1 MTQKTYGQMLIG
13 GSLLVVLVVVL
24 LLCTGCTSPL
34 ADASFAVQRDFHFA
48 VTSFGLVAQDFK
60 AKATIMANTKHQIQR
75 KLQAVELAMAYDRA
89 KDADGNLVLSP
100 EEFAELTA
108 VIIEGQHA
116 VVTSQSSWEK
126 VSSKFQ
132 ETVVLLQSINT
143 STMTT
148 AEAIHKTEKS
158 VQALTNQVVQVLGGL
173 IAGVVVAF

>member
-1 MTQKTYGQMLIG
+1 MRKFDNVPYWG
-13 GSLLVVLVVVL
+13 GVVL
-24 LLCTGCTSPL
+24 LSALFTWALAGCTSPL

-60 AKATIMANTKHQIQR
+60 AKATIMADKKHMIQR

-116 VVTSQSSWEK
+116 VVTSQSRWEQ
-126 VSSKFQ
+126 VASKFQ

-148 AEAIHKTEKS
+148 AEAIHETEKS
-158 VQALTNQVVQVLGGL
+158 IQAFTQKVVRVLGGL
-173 IAGVVVAF
+173 IAVGAFAL